1 MYLLPSSVAKDG
13 SKSCPIRPSNKDI
26 VPRVAQP
33 PTAILKRVTRPRR
46 NAQMF
51 RKQGGE
57 RPEMLSE
64 EMADTSLEFLG
75 ARESVAVCQGMAFN
89 WRLTLQVL
97 CQPSW
102 VKVCLTVI
110 GI

>member
-1 MYLLPSSVAKDG
+1 MYSLPSSITKDG
-13 SKSCPIRPSNKDI
+13 PEGGPIRPSNKDI
-26 VPRVAQP
+26 VPRIAQP
-33 PTAILKRVTRPRR
+33 PTTILKCVTRPRG

-57 RPEMLSE
+57 RPEMPIE
-64 EMADTSLEFLG
+64 EMADTSLELLG

-97 CQPSW
+97 CQSSW
-102 VKVCLTVI
+102 SK
-110 GI
+110 